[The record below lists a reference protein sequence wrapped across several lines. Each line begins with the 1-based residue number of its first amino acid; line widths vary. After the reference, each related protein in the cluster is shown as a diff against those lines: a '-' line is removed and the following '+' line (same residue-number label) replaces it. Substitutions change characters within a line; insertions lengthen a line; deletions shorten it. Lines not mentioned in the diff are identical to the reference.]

1 MKFKKVYIE
10 ITNICNKNCPFCIK
24 DSRKKEEMS
33 PLKFEHVINEIK
45 QYTNYIYLHVKG
57 EPLLH
62 SHIDEILSICDKYK
76 IFVNITT
83 NGSLIEK
90 NKDILKNHKCIRQV
104 NISTHSITN
113 IEDIKSILSSI
124 DYIRKD
130 NNFYTVYRYW
140 TLKDSLLLIDN
151 EVINEIVK
159 YYKIDDKLKDI
170 QEKDNIRIDEYTY
183 INKELEFEWPSLN
196 NKYYSETGY
205 CLGLTSHIAILSN
218 GTVVPCCLDVEGK
231 IPLGNIFEKSLKS
244 ILESDFTQDIVNNF
258 KNNKKICELCK
269 HCSFN
274 YKK

>member
-24 DSRKKEEMS
+24 DSRKNEEMS
-33 PLKFEHVINEIK
+33 PLKFEHVIKEIK

-62 SHIDEILSICDKYK
+62 SHIDEILSICDRYK

-124 DYIRKD
+124 DYIRRD

-170 QEKDNIRIDEYTY
+170 EEKDNIKID
-183 INKELEFEWPSLN
+183 
-196 NKYYSETGY
+196 
-205 CLGLTSHIAILSN
+205 
-218 GTVVPCCLDVEGK
+218 
-231 IPLGNIFEKSLKS
+231 
-244 ILESDFTQDIVNNF
+244 
-258 KNNKKICELCK
+258 
-269 HCSFN
+269 
-274 YKK
+274 